1 METLVEN
8 RGKTRTNLTW
18 PVSVWHPQAGH
29 FYNGYSANI
38 SETGVYI
45 NIPAAAPF
53 SEGNIVEINFP
64 RTNALASKKGGYA
77 RIKCGKVVRVER
89 RNMLQDAKIGL
100 AVQFE

>member
-1 METLVEN
+1 METLVES

-18 PVSVWHPQAGH
+18 PVSIWHPQACQ

-45 NIPAAAPF
+45 NIPTTAPF

-64 RTNALASKKGGYA
+64 RSNALARRKGCYA
-77 RIKCGKVVRVER
+77 RIKFGKVVRVER
-89 RNMLQDAKIGL
+89 RNMLQDAKIGI
-100 AVQFE
+100 AVHFE